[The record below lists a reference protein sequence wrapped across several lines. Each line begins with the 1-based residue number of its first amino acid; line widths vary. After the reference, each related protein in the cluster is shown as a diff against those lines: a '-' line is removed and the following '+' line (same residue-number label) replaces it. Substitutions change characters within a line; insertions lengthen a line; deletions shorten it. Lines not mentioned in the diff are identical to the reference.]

1 MCRASEIPLERIGG
15 LIQEL
20 AGWVAQQPADQLGP
34 SIIGI
39 RKTIDKLEAVGGE
52 ATRRFE
58 KAGGY
63 RADGSLGMVPW
74 LRTHGKLAAGAA
86 AEHVETARQLDKLPK
101 TEEAL
106 ARGEI
111 GYQHAVA
118 MARTAE
124 HVGAAEVRKA
134 ESMLLKA
141 AETMD
146 PGQFVAVTKN
156 FEHEVDAESAL
167 SAANRAHQRRYLQ
180 IGEAINGL
188 VRIEGQVT
196 PDAGAIIRTAVEPYA
211 KPSKGDERTAG
222 QRLADALV
230 EFCGRG
236 GAARA
241 SGNGQASRGGHANT
255 GGTHVNG
262 GGPRPQLIIK
272 AAADT
277 LAAIEGAPAG
287 QLEWGGTLPA
297 ETVRRLACDA
307 AITRIT
313 GLGELEQEITHSS
326 RTIPPATRRALVARD
341 HHCVFPGCDRPAPWC
356 DGHHLVFW
364 ADGGPTRLENLGLV
378 CGPHHRKVHE
388 EGWTLKRKQDR
399 WVATPPPLK
408 VAPRA
413 RSA

>member
-1 MCRASEIPLERIGG
+1 MCRASETPFERIESAIRDLPGW
-15 LIQEL
+15 L
-20 AGWVAQQPADQLGP
+20 AEQSGSQLGAA
-34 SIIGI
+34 IIQG
-39 RKTIDKLEAVGGE
+39 RQVIDRIEAVNGE

-74 LRTHGKLAAGAA
+74 LRTHGKLSAGAA
-86 AEHVETARQLDKLPK
+86 AEHLETARQLEQLPR

-124 HVGAAEVRKA
+124 HVGAAQVRKA

-141 AETMD
+141 AESMD
-146 PGQFVAVTKN
+146 PGQFVGVAKD
-156 FEHEVDAESAL
+156 FEHQVDAESAL
-167 SAANRAHQRRYLQ
+167 TEANRAHQRRYLQ
-180 IGEAINGL
+180 IGEAMNGL

-211 KPSKGDERTAG
+211 KPTKGDERTAG
-222 QRLADALV
+222 QRMADALLEV
-230 EFCGRG
+230 CRRG
-236 GAARA
+236 GTGLV
-241 SGNGQASRGGHANT
+241 SG
-255 GGTHVNG
+255 NG
-262 GGPRPQLIIK
+262 GGPRPQLIIT
-272 AAADT
+272 AAVDT
-277 LAAIEGAPAG
+277 LAGIDGAPAG
-287 QLEWGGTLPA
+287 QLEWGGTVSA
-297 ETVRRLACDA
+297 ETVRRLACDS

-313 GLGELEQEITHSS
+313 GLGELEWEITHAS
-326 RTIPPATRRALVARD
+326 RTIPPSTRRALVARD

-356 DGHHLVFW
+356 DGHHLIFW
-364 ADGGPTRLENLGLV
+364 ADGGPTKLENLGLV

-388 EGWTLKRKQDR
+388 EGWTLKRKDDR
-399 WVATPPPLK
+399 WVATPPPLR
-408 VAPRA
+408 VAARA

>member
-1 MCRASEIPLERIGG
+1 MCRASETPFERIEAA
-15 LIQEL
+15 IRDFP
-20 AGWVAQQPADQLGP
+20 GWMAQQRDSQLGP
-34 SIIGI
+34 VVIEV
-39 RKTIDKLEAVGGE
+39 REAIDKLEAVGGE

-74 LRTHGKLAAGAA
+74 LRTHGKLSAGAA
-86 AEHVETARQLDKLPK
+86 AEHVETARQLEKLPR

-124 HVGAAEVRKA
+124 HVGAAQVRKA
-134 ESMLLKA
+134 ETMLLKA

-146 PGQFVAVTKN
+146 PGQFAGMAKN
-156 FEHEVDAESAL
+156 YEHQVDAESAL
-167 SAANRAHQRRYLQ
+167 SEANRAHQRRYLQ

-188 VRIEGQVT
+188 VRIEGQVA
-196 PDAGAIIRTAVEPYA
+196 PDAGAIIRTAIEPYA
-211 KPSKGDERTAG
+211 KPSKGDERTSG

-230 EFCGRG
+230 EFCGRS
-236 GAARA
+236 AARA
-241 SGNGQASRGGHANT
+241 SGNGHTSRAGQAKGDSAN
-255 GGTHVNG
+255 GA
-262 GGPRPQLIIK
+262 GPRPQLIIK

-277 LAAIEGAPAG
+277 LAGIQGAPAG
-287 QLEWGGTLPA
+287 QLEWGGTVPA

-307 AITRIT
+307 AISRIT
-313 GLGELEQEITHSS
+313 GLGEFEREITHSS
-326 RTIPPATRRALVARD
+326 RTIPPPTRRALVARD
-341 HHCVFPGCDRPAPWC
+341 QHCVFPGCDRPPPWC
-356 DGHHLVFW
+356 DGHHLVYW
-364 ADGGPTRLENLGLV
+364 ADGGPTKLENLGLV

-388 EGWTLKRKQDR
+388 EGWTLKRKEDR

-408 VAPRA
+408 VAQRA